1 MDGETMRHLTALMGA
16 AVLVAADPDY
26 ETPLAAKDFDKALA
40 VLEEALKADPNSM
53 KYGSEYRMAVIQA
66 KQHDRC
72 IKFLET
78 LAAANPKSANL
89 HLNHGFAYVDKIP
102 VAGSITQVLLANTA
116 LGHFGKSIEI
126 QPMWIALYTRGNA
139 YLFWPKI
146 FKRMPLAIA
155 DLEQAMKMQKAGPK
169 RPYHIRNYIALG
181 DGYFK
186 NDEPD
191 KAKATWQDGL
201 REFPNNDQ
209 LKLRLA
215 KNADEMAALINDVYD
230 PTKRVD
236 TNLSELWKQP

>member
-1 MDGETMRHLTALMGA
+1 MDVEKMRIAIGMLAA
-16 AVLVAADPDY
+16 AVLMAADPDY
-26 ETPLAAKDFDKALA
+26 ATPLAAKDYEKALG

-53 KYGSEYRMAVIQA
+53 KYGSEYRMATIQA

-72 IKFLET
+72 IKFLEG

-146 FKRMPLAIA
+146 FKRMSLAIA

-169 RPYHIRNYIALG
+169 RVYHIRNYIALG
-181 DGYFK
+181 DGYWK

-191 KAKATWQDGL
+191 RAKAIWQEGL
-201 REFPNNDQ
+201 REFPGNDP
-209 LKLRLA
+209 LKSRLA
-215 KNADEMAALINDVYD
+215 KTPEEMAALINDAYD

-236 TNLSELWKQP
+236 TNLSELWKTP